1 MDKDE
6 ALQMCLEYI
15 ETDAHERKYVRHAI
29 KEALAQPAQEPT
41 VVSKAK
47 FNHLQDDYD
56 DLLKRSLQDAKHA
69 KEWRAHVTR
78 CQYQGVDLD
87 HVFNAPLPVQ
97 PAQEPVAWVGL
108 TDEERE
114 SIAQD
119 YSLIGFGYQS
129 PFKAIE
135 DKLKEK
141 NT

>member
-29 KEALAQPAQEPT
+29 KAALA
-41 VVSKAK
+41 
-47 FNHLQDDYD
+47 
-56 DLLKRSLQDAKHA
+56 
-69 KEWRAHVTR
+69 
-78 CQYQGVDLD
+78 
-87 HVFNAPLPVQ
+87 Q

-119 YSLIGFGYQS
+119 YSLTGFGYQS